1 MKKILFVITQ
11 AEMGGA
17 QRAVFELAAGLKD
30 RYEIVVAAGE
40 PAGSDEL
47 VSRCESAGIRI
58 VRLGHLHRAIRPRQ
72 DIRAVFEL
80 RAMIRN
86 ERPDI
91 VHAHSSKAGI
101 ISSLACCTPHHAR
114 CTLIYTAHGWVFQE
128 PLSPLRRLL
137 YLWMEKIAARERKA
151 TIVLSESE
159 KKIALANHLGSNAS
173 LVVIPNGVS
182 CPPKMFDRDR
192 ARAEISRLI
201 PIDSSTRLLGAVAN
215 LYPAKGLDTLVA
227 AAGIVYD
234 LYPDVHFIIAG
245 EGPER
250 KKIEREIRSRNLDE
264 IVRLIG
270 KISDPGQFLPAFDIF
285 VLSSRK
291 EGLPFAL
298 LDAAAAGLPIVA
310 TRVGGIPEVLR
321 DETDALLVA
330 PDDPS
335 GLAKAIL
342 QLLDDPRLSARLAV
356 SAKDRIC
363 SSFTLDR
370 MLRET
375 AALYDRLLS

>member
-1 MKKILFVITQ
+1 MSFCRRS
-11 AEMGGA
+11 M
-17 QRAVFELAAGLKD
+17 AVFLFNK
-30 RYEIVVAAGE
+30 
-40 PAGSDEL
+40 S
-47 VSRCESAGIRI
+47 
-58 VRLGHLHRAIRPRQ
+58 
-72 DIRAVFEL
+72 
-80 RAMIRN
+80 
-86 ERPDI
+86 
-91 VHAHSSKAGI
+91 
-101 ISSLACCTPHHAR
+101 
-114 CTLIYTAHGWVFQE
+114 
-128 PLSPLRRLL
+128 
-137 YLWMEKIAARERKA
+137 
-151 TIVLSESE
+151 
-159 KKIALANHLGSNAS
+159 
-173 LVVIPNGVS
+173 
-182 CPPKMFDRDR
+182 
-192 ARAEISRLI
+192 
-201 PIDSSTRLLGAVAN
+201 GAVAN